1 MAPDE
6 HEQIQLSMDYDG
18 KRDRWNGYDP
28 DEHMRNVE
36 EYAKVDLV
44 SHVVGYFCVFMF
56 ILLHSLLMHTQL
68 SFILSKDHFCHDH
81 YHTFVILSYILLEGS
96 FTV

>member
-6 HEQIQLSMDYDG
+6 HQQIQLSMDYDG

-28 DEHMRNVE
+28 EEHTRIVE

-44 SHVVGYFCVFMF
+44 NHVVAYFCVFMF
-56 ILLHSLLMHTQL
+56 ILL
-68 SFILSKDHFCHDH
+68 
-81 YHTFVILSYILLEGS
+81 YR
-96 FTV
+96 